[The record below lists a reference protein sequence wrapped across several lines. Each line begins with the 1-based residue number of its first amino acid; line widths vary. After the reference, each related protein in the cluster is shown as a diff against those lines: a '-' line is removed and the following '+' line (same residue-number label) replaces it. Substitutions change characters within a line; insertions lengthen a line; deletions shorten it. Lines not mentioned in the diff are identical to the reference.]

1 MRLIYFILVLSLFT
15 FQVDYYTI
23 DVTEVHLTIEVE
35 GKTALNEEDIFINS
49 FLNPNFKLL
58 FEKNSKFKF
67 CLLTFDQIHLEL
79 ELIPPDVLS

>member
-1 MRLIYFILVLSLFT
+1 MRLIYFILALSLMT

-23 DVTEVHLTIEVE
+23 GLNEVQLTIEVE
-35 GKTALNEEDIFINS
+35 ERTSSNEEDILLHS

-58 FEKNSKFKF
+58 FEKNNKFKF
-67 CLLTFDQIHLEL
+67 CLLTLDQIHLEL

>member
-35 GKTALNEEDIFINS
+35 VKTALNEEDIFINS